1 MTEDKEKFDLIDE
14 MTKSVEKKLSE
25 IKSIV
30 PVILTVV
37 TALIAFFFTQK
48 IPTGNAEYFAMIA
61 IICGYLVLAFVSLI
75 FAFYPKIVYK
85 KKYIFNKK
93 IDKTISAKAAK
104 IVGIKKQFLPWDISS
119 YIKMD
124 DEDFLLALEKYLDR
138 DLTDEEKI
146 RANFLKQK
154 VNELQLKR
162 QLLNVAYGIIVVGA
176 LGFAILCVIAF
187 LIV

>member
-48 IPTGNAEYFAMIA
+48 IPIANREYFGMIA

-124 DEDFLLALEKYLDR
+124 DEDFLLALGKYLDR
-138 DLTDEEKI
+138 ELTDEEKI

-154 VNELQLKR
+154 INELQLKR

-176 LGFAILCVIAF
+176 LGFAILCIIAF
-187 LIV
+187 VRI

>member
-1 MTEDKEKFDLIDE
+1 MEEKKFDLIDE

-25 IKSIV
+25 IRSIV

-48 IPTGNAEYFAMIA
+48 IPTASREYFGMIA
-61 IICGYLVLAFVSLI
+61 IICGYLVLAFLSLI
-75 FAFYPKIVYK
+75 IAFYPKIVYK

-104 IVGIKKQFLPWDISS
+104 IAGIEKQFLPWDISS

-138 DLTDEEKI
+138 KLTDEEKI
-146 RANFLKQK
+146 RVNFLKQK
-154 VNELQLKR
+154 INELRLKR
-162 QLLNVAYGIIVVGA
+162 YFLNIAYGIIFLGA
-176 LGFAILCVIAF
+176 FGFAILCIIAF

>member
-1 MTEDKEKFDLIDE
+1 MEEKNFDLIDE

-25 IKSIV
+25 IRSIV

-48 IPTGNAEYFAMIA
+48 IPTAHTEYFAMIA
-61 IICGYLVLAFVSLI
+61 CICGYLILAFVFLI

-85 KKYIFNKK
+85 KRYIFNKK
-93 IDKTISAKAAK
+93 IDKTIGEKAAK
-104 IVGIKKQFLPWDISS
+104 FAGKQKKFLPWDVSS

-124 DEDFLLALEKYLDR
+124 DEDFLLALGKYLDR
-138 DLTDEEKI
+138 ELMDEEKI

-154 VNELQLKR
+154 INELKLKR
-162 QLLNVAYGIIVVGA
+162 YFLNVAYGIIVVGA
-176 LGFAILCVIAF
+176 LGFAILCIIAF

>member
-1 MTEDKEKFDLIDE
+1 MLDMIIKNGRIVNED
-14 MTKSVEKKLSE
+14 T
-25 IKSIV
+25 SINADIAV
-30 PVILTVV
+30 KDGKI
-37 TALIAFFFTQK
+37 TAI
-48 IPTGNAEYFAMIA
+48 GNAEYFAMIA
-61 IICGYLVLAFVSLI
+61 IICGYLLLAFVSLI

-93 IDKTISAKAAK
+93 IDKTIGEKAAK
-104 IVGIKKQFLPWDISS
+104 IAGLEKQFLPWDISS